1 MTPKGHFQINWP
13 LVVFSCSTRK
23 DLHKGFFKSTG
34 GWTPTSS
41 QNWFRT
47 GLNSSTGSSQFVSLS
62 MLLISSFF
70 SSLSITLSYMRRA
83 SNSFAAVTFRIR
95 GNLWHKNML
104 SWIIHFCTVVGFSQ
118 GSRLQNTSTEVTSL
132 LGSPHFVISFLTN
145 LKISNENSSVGRIG
159 WSQPAVSNF
168 SSAFNSGS
176 VIRSF
181 FLWS

>member
-1 MTPKGHFQINWP
+1 MNHKNAENFFVKLSIFMRNLLNQWHLKPKEIEGKNWNCRKVDHKKK
-13 LVVFSCSTRK
+13 VVC
-23 DLHKGFFKSTG
+23 
-34 GWTPTSS
+34 TSS
-41 QNWFRT
+41 FAKKRT
-47 GLNSSTGSSQFVSLS
+47 WKTDMNLFT
-62 MLLISSFF
+62 
-70 SSLSITLSYMRRA
+70 

-159 WSQPAVSNF
+159 WSQPALSNF
-168 SSAFNSGS
+168 SNAFNSGS

>member
-1 MTPKGHFQINWP
+1 MRKIAQIFVAFSEKLNFTKKG
-13 LVVFSCSTRK
+13 
-23 DLHKGFFKSTG
+23 DLYKGFFKSTG

-168 SSAFNSGS
+168 SNAFNSGS

>member
-1 MTPKGHFQINWP
+1 MNKNANSADVIRLNRAPAKAQKKGTFYWK
-13 LVVFSCSTRK
+13 VFT
-23 DLHKGFFKSTG
+23 
-34 GWTPTSS
+34 
-41 QNWFRT
+41 
-47 GLNSSTGSSQFVSLS
+47 
-62 MLLISSFF
+62 
-70 SSLSITLSYMRRA
+70 

-159 WSQPAVSNF
+159 WSQPALSNF
-168 SSAFNSGS
+168 SNAFNSGS
-176 VIRSF
+176 VILSF

>member
-1 MTPKGHFQINWP
+1 MWKIFSLVPSKNDFFFWHNCEFYHSKLKSKHTSLKRYTNWEKKNIFLSFWEKKRRKNQI
-13 LVVFSCSTRK
+13 
-23 DLHKGFFKSTG
+23 
-34 GWTPTSS
+34 
-41 QNWFRT
+41 FRT
-47 GLNSSTGSSQFVSLS
+47 
-62 MLLISSFF
+62 
-70 SSLSITLSYMRRA
+70 

-159 WSQPAVSNF
+159 CSQPALSSFSN
-168 SSAFNSGS
+168 AFNSGS